1 MWYNRKHKLGG
12 SLHIQRNAKKEFV
25 MKHTINRSLI
35 ATAAV
40 AVGAFCLQARTVAW
54 YHFNEGANG
63 YAPTGY
69 PGIVT
74 NAAAPGTLT
83 GHPYRQTGNMSFGGT
98 AGA

>member
-1 MWYNRKHKLGG
+1 
-12 SLHIQRNAKKEFV
+12 

-40 AVGAFCLQARTVAW
+40 AAGAFCLQARTVAW

-98 AGA
+98 AGAYLPTYTNAFPASLT